1 MTKWEKFRIEKGI
14 PTKAKRSRMVF
25 DPITQ
30 DWVPRYGAGSIK
42 KIEDKHNWMM
52 EVKPKH
58 DEAGVDPFTYQ
69 RSEKKIEKEKQALRE
84 LKNQV
89 STSGPA
95 GKGGAKVGST
105 DQILDPAG
113 PASKQIAEAP
123 PSADPKSSFKNR
135 DEQERNTIRKRERKS
150 LMKSL

>member
-1 MTKWEKFRIEKGI
+1 
-14 PTKAKRSRMVF
+14 
-25 DPITQ
+25 
-30 DWVPRYGAGSIK
+30 
-42 KIEDKHNWMM
+42 
-52 EVKPKH
+52 
-58 DEAGVDPFTYQ
+58 
-69 RSEKKIEKEKQALRE
+69 LRE

-135 DEQERNTIRKRERKS
+135 DE
-150 LMKSL
+150 